1 VADDDVE
8 QVQLPVVW
16 TGAEDVP
23 ILFANQFIAQ
33 FDGDLGAHILT
44 VGQLAPPALIGTPE
58 EKREQAERLDFVAVS
73 IIARLAFTPSRM
85 QELIGVLAANVDQR
99 EQVAKLRPGD
109 PR

>member
-1 VADDDVE
+1 MADDDVE
-8 QVQLPVVW
+8 QIQLSIVW

-23 ILFANQFIAQ
+23 IFFANQFIVQ

-58 EKREQAERLDFVAVS
+58 EKREQAERLDFVAVNTV
-73 IIARLAFTPSRM
+73 ARLAFTPARM
-85 QELIGVLAANVDQR
+85 QELIGVLTANVDQR
-99 EQVAKLRPGD
+99 EQAAKLRPGD